1 MKVWYLVLGLLV
13 ILLIVSSID
22 VSPKDGDSL
31 SVKDNKMTA
40 YVTGRE
46 DGVMKIFRGPVEIK
60 SDNARF
66 FEYEEQE
73 EELERCIEKITKNWR
88 RVDSKISNVKKYDEN
103 GELISEVSWSREG
116 DSVFG
121 FDEEEDYAFRSELR
135 ERPKKGEKIC

>member
-1 MKVWYLVLGLLV
+1 MKIWYLVLGLLV
-13 ILLIVSSID
+13 ILLIASSIN
-22 VSPKDGDSL
+22 VSPKGVDSL
-31 SVKDNKMTA
+31 SVKDSKMAT

-46 DGVMKIFRGPVEIK
+46 DGVMKVFRGPVETK

-88 RVDSKISNVKKYDEN
+88 RVDSKMSHAKKYDEN
-103 GELISEVSWSREG
+103 GELISEISWSREG

-121 FDEEEDYAFRSELR
+121 FDEEEDSMFRSELR
-135 ERPKKGEKIC
+135 ERLKKGEEIC

>member
-1 MKVWYLVLGLLV
+1 MKVGYIVLGLLV

-22 VSPKDGDSL
+22 IPVKGDN
-31 SVKDNKMTA
+31 SVFAEDSKMTT

-46 DGVMKIFRGPVEIK
+46 DGVMKVFRGPVEIK